1 MYQQMIREDLA
12 KLGFAGV
19 NPRWVEGWLRCR
31 EGTLDTLSRLDFRR
45 EVQIAVQCI
54 HSCPPSTS
62 EALADSYGIREVR
75 GAA

>member
-19 NPRWVEGWLRCR
+19 NPRHVEAWMRCR
-31 EGTLDTLSRLDFRR
+31 YGTLDALSALEFRS
-45 EVQIAVQCI
+45 EVEIAVQCI
-54 HSCPPSTS
+54 RSCPPSTS
-62 EALADSYGIREVR
+62 EALADSYGIRAVR